1 MKYYL
6 KYKEKIL
13 YLFFGG
19 LTTLISLLIYFILT
33 HTIFNPSIALELQI
47 TNILSWLVG
56 FLFAFFTNRKY
67 VFESKNNIK
76 KEFLKFFASRI
87 FTLLLDMLIMFIFVT
102 VCGFNDI
109 LIKIVSQIITIV
121 TNYALSKLIVF
132 KKGENDEKISRTNK
146 N

>member
-1 MKYYL
+1 MKFYL

-19 LTTLISLLIYFILT
+19 LTTLISLSIYYIFT
-33 HTIFNPSIALELQI
+33 HTIFNPRIALDLQI
-47 TNILSWLVG
+47 TNILSWLIG
-56 FLFAFFTNRKY
+56 FLFAFFTNRKF

-102 VCGFNDI
+102 ICGFNDI
-109 LIKIVSQIITIV
+109 LIKIVSQIVTVI
-121 TNYALSKLIVF
+121 TNYVLSKLIVF
-132 KKGENDEKISRTNK
+132 KKGENDEKISKTNK